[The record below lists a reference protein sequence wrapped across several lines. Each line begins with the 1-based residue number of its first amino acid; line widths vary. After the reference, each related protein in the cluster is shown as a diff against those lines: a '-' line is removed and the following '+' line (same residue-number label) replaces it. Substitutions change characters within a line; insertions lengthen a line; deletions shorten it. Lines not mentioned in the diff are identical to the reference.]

1 MPAQSAQL
9 SRLLNVT
16 APKLLL
22 FLARQRHCC
31 CTSTLTRES
40 GLAILELFSI
50 ISSWHLFSAL
60 TPEVM
65 AFISMGRRYLSPP
78 PTRLRENASGRA
90 CVLLCLCG
98 RWLGATGGRGQEKRD
113 FSNAHPQTPAPLTAT
128 ASHRH
133 FPCARNVNPNTAF
146 IHYKNLIFVW
156 LLSLAVLI
164 NLNPTHAALRR
175 CSCITSWWHAG

>member
-1 MPAQSAQL
+1 M
-9 SRLLNVT
+9 
-16 APKLLL
+16 
-22 FLARQRHCC
+22 
-31 CTSTLTRES
+31 
-40 GLAILELFSI
+40 
-50 ISSWHLFSAL
+50 
-60 TPEVM
+60 
-65 AFISMGRRYLSPP
+65 
-78 PTRLRENASGRA
+78 
-90 CVLLCLCG
+90 LLCLCG

-175 CSCITSWWHAG
+175 CSCITSWWEWLVAGFLFFGLSVNPGVPDNLTAAVKSKKEESSSGGANHKCAVTVAGTGSREQEGRRAPAVET